1 LKAASA
7 ACERCEAGPEGMSG
21 HDRLSLVPLPKTTP
35 PAPHFVLRCVD
46 CGTEWR
52 RDFGADSGVRWLRTA
67 AWSGDRVDFPRKK

>member
-35 PAPHFVLRCVD
+35 PAPHFVLRCAD

-52 RDFGADSGVRWLRTA
+52 RDFGADSRVRWLRTA
-67 AWSGDRVDFPRKK
+67 ASSGDRVDFPRKK